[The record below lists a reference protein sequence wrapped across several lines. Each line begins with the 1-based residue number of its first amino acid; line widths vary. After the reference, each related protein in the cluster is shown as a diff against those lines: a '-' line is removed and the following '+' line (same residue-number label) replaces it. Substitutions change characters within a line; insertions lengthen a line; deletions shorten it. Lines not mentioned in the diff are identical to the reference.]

1 MPVAGTVNKRPKED
15 KIMYKDK
22 FVLSII
28 HDGHPMRESG
38 SWSEKGV
45 ALPFD
50 SEYKVRLK
58 NKNDRSCTA
67 RVFIDDKQVSKLGD
81 FIINANGTIDLE
93 RFVGS
98 SLESGKRFKFVPLD
112 HPDVD
117 DPTSSDNGIIKVEFR
132 LARKE
137 NGIKIKTD
145 PIVWK
150 PWDWDVVYPNCEPR
164 FTADP
169 PYDGTAGFVYSNAT
183 RTDGPVS
190 VSYCCSD
197 NFVSDGAKNVEG
209 GATVEGRR
217 SNQSFI
223 YSDLDVENFPT
234 TILQL
239 KIVGIK
245 DTKQVDKLIYRYCS
259 KCGSR
264 VKRDDRFCRECGK
277 KL

>member
-1 MPVAGTVNKRPKED
+1 
-15 KIMYKDK
+15 MYRDK

-28 HDGHPMRESG
+28 HDGHPMREFG
-38 SWSEKGV
+38 DRFKKEI

-50 SEYKVRLK
+50 SEYKIRLK
-58 NKNDRSCTA
+58 NKNNRSCTA
-67 RVFIDDKQVSKLGD
+67 RIFIDDKQVSKLGD

-93 RFVGS
+93 RFVDS
-98 SLESGKRFKFVPLD
+98 SLERGKKFKFVPLD
-112 HPDVD
+112 HSDVD

-150 PWDWDVVYPNCEPR
+150 PWDWDWDSRNPWIVSG
-164 FTADP
+164 DP
-169 PYDGTAGFVYSNAT
+169 TYDGTAGACFADQNVT
-183 RTDGPVS
+183 RSDGQVS
-190 VSYCCSD
+190 VSFCSSD
-197 NFVSDGAKNVEG
+197 GFLSDGAKVAKASSRNVEN
-209 GATVEGRR
+209 GATVEGGR
-217 SNQSFI
+217 SNQSFV
-223 YSDLDVENFPT
+223 YSNLDVEDFPT

-245 DTKQVDKLIYRYCS
+245 DIKQADKLIYRYCS
-259 KCGSR
+259 KCGSK
-264 VKRDDRFCRECGK
+264 VKRNDRFCRECGK

>member
-1 MPVAGTVNKRPKED
+1 
-15 KIMYKDK
+15 MYRDK

-28 HDGHPMRESG
+28 HDGHPMREFG
-38 SWSEKGV
+38 DRFKKEV

-50 SEYKVRLK
+50 SEYKIRLK

-67 RVFIDDKQVSKLGD
+67 RIFIDDKQVSKLGD

-93 RFVGS
+93 RFVDS
-98 SLESGKRFKFVPLD
+98 SLERGKRFKFVPLD

-150 PWDWDVVYPNCEPR
+150 PWDWDNRTHPS
-164 FTADP
+164 FTGNP
-169 PYDGTAGFVYSNAT
+169 PHAGTGGTFFAYQNETRSDGQ
-183 RTDGPVS
+183 VS
-190 VSYCCSD
+190 VSYCSD
-197 NFVSDGAKNVEG
+197 NFVDGSGGAKSVEA
-209 GATVEGRR
+209 GATVEGGR
-217 SNQSFI
+217 SNQSFV
-223 YSDLDVENFPT
+223 YSDLDVEDFPT

-239 KIVGIK
+239 KMVGIK
-245 DTKQVDKLIYRYCS
+245 DTKQADKLIYRYCS
-259 KCGSR
+259 KCGSKIR
-264 VKRDDRFCRECGK
+264 RDDRFCRECGK